1 VRIATGIA
9 LVLALAGCTGKS
21 VHFRIAPDGY
31 LVRHVRDWGGEPN
44 CRDFAL
50 LRSAELTLENGYRYF
65 TASTPPTLRPE
76 EALCEVH
83 IRMFHERPECEYAV
97 FYDATVTKASLEAVL
112 QR

>member
-1 VRIATGIA
+1 VRIATGLA

-31 LVRHVRDWGGEPN
+31 LVRHVNDWQTPAN
-44 CRDFAL
+44 CRDLVL

-65 TASTPPTLRPE
+65 TASTPPTIISPTF
-76 EALCEVH
+76 CEVH
-83 IRMFHERPECEYAV
+83 IRMFHERSECEYAD
-97 FYDATVTKASLEAVL
+97 FYHATATKTSLEAVL